1 LHIAQVPPPPQA
13 EGKNN
18 LRSDK
23 VLRSVD
29 PAATFMGF
37 SVSPLTM
44 IWTSPLL
51 TNLAWAY
58 INTKTNRRI
67 TPEKARMEK
76 KMMDKVAPVNIVE
89 EV

>member
-1 LHIAQVPPPPQA
+1 
-13 EGKNN
+13 
-18 LRSDK
+18 
-23 VLRSVD
+23 
-29 PAATFMGF
+29 
-37 SVSPLTM
+37 
-44 IWTSPLL
+44 
-51 TNLAWAY
+51 LAWAY